1 MKIEKIN
8 DRQVR
13 FTLTGEDLAARQ
25 IQLRELAYGT
35 DKAKELF
42 REMMQQAALQV
53 GFEVEN
59 IPLMVEAVPLQGGAV
74 VLIVTK
80 IENPEELD
88 ARFSNF
94 APSVLQRG
102 NAGGALEQLLRSLTS
117 RSSGEDGD
125 AASAPADA
133 QNSAEAAKAA
143 LRQLREY
150 AACNRLYA
158 FRDMDQVLRAA
169 ARIRDSYTGDSV
181 LFGETGSYQLLLKL
195 KDTEE
200 AAAQQG
206 VIAAVS
212 EFGTLQSITYAREQ
226 YLREHGDLLI
236 PDHAVEKLAAFA

>member
-59 IPLMVEAVPLQGGAV
+59 IPLMVEAVPMQGGAV

-94 APSVLQRG
+94 APSVTQQG
-102 NAGGALEQLLRSLTS
+102 NAAGALEQLLRSLTS
-117 RSSGEDGD
+117 RAGEED
-125 AASAPADA
+125 AAPSPAA
-133 QNSAEAAKAA
+133 SQNGSEAAKAA
-143 LRQLREY
+143 LRQFREY

-158 FRDMDQVLRAA
+158 FRDMEQVLRAA
-169 ARIRDSYTGDSV
+169 ARIQGSYTGDSA
-181 LFGETGSYQLLLKL
+181 LFGESGNYQLLLKM
-195 KDTEE
+195 KDVEE
-200 AAAQQG
+200 ASALRG
-206 VIAAVS
+206 VITAVS
-212 EFGTLQSITYAREQ
+212 EFGTQQPITYAREQ
-226 YLREHGDLLI
+226 YLQEHGDLLI